1 MRKLMAKYDELPLAS
16 RRNQRGAALVT
27 TLLLLL
33 LLIGM
38 SLTMVLSVSSDM
50 LINGYYRNYRSSF
63 YAADSGLSIAR
74 QTMVSEILAAVPA
87 TFNSSTVPIPPGT
100 DAAVQSN
107 ILSTYGQNS
116 SLNSGQSASSW
127 PEMYRISAASLAL
140 VTVPPQ
146 PVVSTDK
153 NGNVTAYQYTYNY
166 SITSIGQSRGNEN
179 TTLTDSGSLIINATL
194 TPGGPVNVSFA
205 AWGMFIDQ
213 WSICSGSTLVP
224 GTITGPVFT
233 NGAWTFGDSGSYTF
247 TDPVGSVSSQAGYSH
262 NNGKC
267 DSVAGKSDKSGN
279 STIAPNFQAGLNL
292 GQPAVPLPPND
303 YNQKR
308 AVVDG
313 IGTSGTPVTNSDLNK
328 MMRDVNKNP
337 YPSTGTNSGVFLPYS
352 VDSTGKATFVGG
364 GIYVKGDANVTLS
377 TSGNSA
383 EVYTVV
389 QNGVTTTI
397 TIDPSSNTTVVSA
410 GGNTTTINGV
420 PTQNDPST
428 GAVTRDATMLYV
440 DGNITSLSGPGQ
452 GKPAIQD
459 GTALTITAANN
470 VTVTGDILYKNEPV
484 TQTQNQIP
492 GTPAD
497 TLIPGNDKQQV
508 LGIFTGTG
516 DIQLKNSQ
524 SNGNL
529 EIDGSVATISQN
541 GSGGLVNTGNAINT
555 LTIVGGRIQ
564 NQIKNINTTTRNV
577 FFDRRFAKN
586 GFAPPW
592 FPSTTVSQNGSNS
605 ASLTTSV
612 QRVQWLNK
620 SSYF

>member
-1 MRKLMAKYDELPLAS
+1 MRKAMAKSNPVRLSTE
-16 RRNQRGAALVT
+16 RGAALIT

-33 LLIGM
+33 LLTAM

-63 YAADSGLSIAR
+63 YAADSGLNITR
-74 QTMVSEILAAVPA
+74 QSMVSQILAAVPQKIVPGVA
-87 TFNSSTVPIPPGT
+87 PIPPGT
-100 DAAVQSN
+100 DSAIQGN
-107 ILSTYGQNS
+107 ILSYYGQNS
-116 SLNSGQSASSW
+116 SLNSGQSTNSW
-127 PEMYRISAASLAL
+127 PESYRISNASLSL
-140 VTVPPQ
+140 VTTPAQ
-146 PVVSTDK
+146 PIVSTDK

-166 SITSIGQSRGNEN
+166 SLTSVGQSRGNEN
-179 TTLTDSGSLIINATL
+179 TTLSDSGSFIVNATL
-194 TPGGPVNVSFA
+194 VPGGPTTTSFA

-213 WSICSGSTLVP
+213 WQICSGSTLVP

-233 NGAWTFGDSGSYTF
+233 NGAWTFGDAGAYTF
-247 TDPVGSVSSQAGYSH
+247 TGTVGSVSPQAGYSH

-267 DSVAGKSDKSGN
+267 DAVAGKSDKSGN

-292 GQPAVPLPPND
+292 NQAPVPLPPND

-308 AVVDG
+308 AVLDG
-313 IGTSGTPVTNSDLNK
+313 KGSSGSAVTNSDLNSVL
-328 MMRDVNKNP
+328 RDVNKTP
-337 YPSTGTNSGVFLPYS
+337 YPSSGTNSGVYLPYT
-352 VDSTGKATFVGG
+352 VDSQGKATFAGG

-377 TSGNSA
+377 TSGSSA
-383 EVYTVV
+383 QIYTIM

-397 TIDPSSNTTVVSA
+397 TIDAGSNTTVVNA
-410 GGNTTTINGV
+410 GGKTTTIAGV
-420 PTQNDPST
+420 PTQNDPAT
-428 GAVTRDATMLYV
+428 GAVTRDGAMLYV

-459 GTALTITAANN
+459 GTALTVTAANN
-470 VTVTGDILYKNEPV
+470 VTVTGDILYKTPPV

-497 TLIPGNDKQQV
+497 TLIPGNDNKQV
-508 LGIFTGTG
+508 LGIFTATG
-516 DIQLKNSQ
+516 DIQLNNTQ

-529 EIDGSVATISQN
+529 EIDGSLATISQT
-541 GSGGLVNTGNAINT
+541 GSGGIVNTGSGINT

-577 FFDRRFAKN
+577 FFDGRFASN

-592 FPSTTVSQNGSNS
+592 FPSTTFSPGGLSS
-605 ASLTTSV
+605 ANLTSSV

>member
-1 MRKLMAKYDELPLAS
+1 MRKAMAKSNPVRLSTE
-16 RRNQRGAALVT
+16 RGAALIT

-33 LLIGM
+33 LLTAM

-63 YAADSGLSIAR
+63 YAADSGLNITR
-74 QTMVSEILAAVPA
+74 QSMVSQILAAVPQKIVPGVA
-87 TFNSSTVPIPPGT
+87 PIPPGT
-100 DAAVQSN
+100 DSAIQGN
-107 ILSTYGQNS
+107 ILSYYGQNS
-116 SLNSGQSASSW
+116 SLNSGQSTNSW
-127 PEMYRISAASLAL
+127 PESYRISNESLSL
-140 VTVPPQ
+140 VTTPAQ
-146 PVVSTDK
+146 PIVSTDK

-166 SITSIGQSRGNEN
+166 SLTSVGQSRGNEN
-179 TTLTDSGSLIINATL
+179 TTLSDSGSFIVNATL
-194 TPGGPVNVSFA
+194 VPAGPTTTSFA

-213 WSICSGSTLVP
+213 WQICSGSTLVP

-233 NGAWTFGDSGSYTF
+233 NGAWTFGDAGAYTF
-247 TDPVGSVSSQAGYSH
+247 TGTVGSVSPQAGYSH

-267 DSVAGKSDKSGN
+267 DAVAGKSDKSGN

-292 GQPAVPLPPND
+292 NQAPVPLPPND

-308 AVVDG
+308 AVLDG
-313 IGTSGTPVTNSDLNK
+313 KGSSGSAVTNSDLNSVL
-328 MMRDVNKNP
+328 RDVNKTP
-337 YPSTGTNSGVFLPYS
+337 YPSSGTNSGVYLPYT
-352 VDSTGKATFVGG
+352 VDSQGKATFAGG
-364 GIYVKGDANVTLS
+364 GIYVKGDANVMLS
-377 TSGNSA
+377 TSGSSA
-383 EVYTVV
+383 QIYTIM

-397 TIDPSSNTTVVSA
+397 TIDAGSNTTVVNA
-410 GGNTTTINGV
+410 GGKTTTIAGV
-420 PTQNDPST
+420 PTQNDPAT
-428 GAVTRDATMLYV
+428 GAVTRDGAMLYV

-459 GTALTITAANN
+459 GTALTVTAANN
-470 VTVTGDILYKNEPV
+470 VTVTGDILYKTPPV

-497 TLIPGNDKQQV
+497 TLIPGNDNKQV
-508 LGIFTGTG
+508 LGIFTATG
-516 DIQLKNSQ
+516 DIQLNNTQ

-529 EIDGSVATISQN
+529 EIDGSLATISQT
-541 GSGGLVNTGNAINT
+541 GSGGIVNTGSGINT

-577 FFDRRFAKN
+577 FFDGRFASN

-592 FPSTTVSQNGSNS
+592 FPSTTFSPGGLSS
-605 ASLTTSV
+605 ANLTSSV

>member
-1 MRKLMAKYDELPLAS
+1 MRKAMGKSNPLRLS
-16 RRNQRGAALVT
+16 TERGAALIT

-33 LLIGM
+33 LLTAM

-63 YAADSGLSIAR
+63 YAADSGLNITR
-74 QTMVSEILAAVPA
+74 QSMVSQILAAAPQKIVPGVA
-87 TFNSSTVPIPPGT
+87 PIPPGT
-100 DAAVQSN
+100 DSAIQGN
-107 ILSTYGQNS
+107 ILSYYGQNS
-116 SLNSGQSASSW
+116 SLNSGQSTNSW
-127 PEMYRISAASLAL
+127 PESYRISNASLSL
-140 VTVPPQ
+140 VTTPAQ
-146 PVVSTDK
+146 PIVSTDK

-166 SITSIGQSRGNEN
+166 SLTSVGQSRGNEN
-179 TTLTDSGSLIINATL
+179 TTLSDSGSFIVNATL
-194 TPGGPVNVSFA
+194 VPAGPTTTSFA

-213 WSICSGSTLVP
+213 WQICSGSTLVP

-233 NGAWTFGDSGSYTF
+233 NGAWTFGDAGAYTF
-247 TDPVGSVSSQAGYSH
+247 TGTVGSVSPQAGYSH

-267 DSVAGKSDKSGN
+267 DAVAGKSDKSGN

-292 GQPAVPLPPND
+292 NQAPVPLPPND

-308 AVVDG
+308 AVLDG
-313 IGTSGTPVTNSDLNK
+313 KGSSGSAVTNSDLNSVL
-328 MMRDVNKNP
+328 RDVNKTP
-337 YPSTGTNSGVFLPYS
+337 YPSSGTNSGVYLPYT
-352 VDSTGKATFVGG
+352 VDSQGKATFAGG

-377 TSGNSA
+377 TSGSSA
-383 EVYTVV
+383 QIYTIM

-397 TIDPSSNTTVVSA
+397 TIDAGSNTTVVNA
-410 GGNTTTINGV
+410 GGKTTTIAGV
-420 PTQNDPST
+420 PTQNDPAT
-428 GAVTRDATMLYV
+428 GAVTRDGAMLYV

-459 GTALTITAANN
+459 GTALTVTAANN
-470 VTVTGDILYKNEPV
+470 VTVTGDILYKTPPV

-497 TLIPGNDKQQV
+497 TLIPGNDNKQV
-508 LGIFTGTG
+508 LGIFTATG
-516 DIQLKNSQ
+516 DIQLNNTQ

-529 EIDGSVATISQN
+529 EIDGSLATISQT
-541 GSGGLVNTGNAINT
+541 GSGGIVNTGSGINT

-577 FFDRRFAKN
+577 FFDGRFASN

-592 FPSTTVSQNGSNS
+592 FPSTTFSPGGLSS
-605 ASLTTSV
+605 ANLTSSV

>member
-1 MRKLMAKYDELPLAS
+1 MRKAMAKSNPVRLSTE
-16 RRNQRGAALVT
+16 RGAALIT

-33 LLIGM
+33 LLTAM
-38 SLTMVLSVSSDM
+38 SLTMVLSVGAVI
-50 LINGYYRNYRSSF
+50 LNKNYYRNYLSSF
-63 YAADSGLSIAR
+63 YAADSGLNITR
-74 QTMVSEILAAVPA
+74 QSMVSQILAAVPQKIVPGVA
-87 TFNSSTVPIPPGT
+87 PIPPGT
-100 DAAVQSN
+100 DSAIQGN
-107 ILSTYGQNS
+107 ILSYYGQNS
-116 SLNSGQSASSW
+116 SLNSGQSTNSW
-127 PEMYRISAASLAL
+127 PESYRISNASLSL
-140 VTVPPQ
+140 VTTPAQ
-146 PVVSTDK
+146 PIVSTDK

-166 SITSIGQSRGNEN
+166 SLTSVGQSRGNEN
-179 TTLTDSGSLIINATL
+179 TTLSDSGSFIVNATL
-194 TPGGPVNVSFA
+194 VPGGPTTTSFA

-213 WSICSGSTLVP
+213 WQICSGSTLVP

-233 NGAWTFGDSGSYTF
+233 NGAWTFGDAGAYTF
-247 TDPVGSVSSQAGYSH
+247 TGTVGSVSPQAGYSH

-267 DSVAGKSDKSGN
+267 DAVAGKSDKSGN

-292 GQPAVPLPPND
+292 NQAPVPLPPND

-308 AVVDG
+308 AVLDG
-313 IGTSGTPVTNSDLNK
+313 KGSSGSAVTNSDLNSVL
-328 MMRDVNKNP
+328 RDVNKTP
-337 YPSTGTNSGVFLPYS
+337 YPSSGTNSGVYLPYT
-352 VDSTGKATFVGG
+352 VDSQGKATFAGG

-377 TSGNSA
+377 TSGSSA
-383 EVYTVV
+383 QIYTIM

-397 TIDPSSNTTVVSA
+397 TIDAGSNTTVVNA
-410 GGNTTTINGV
+410 GGKTTTIAGV
-420 PTQNDPST
+420 PTQNDPAT
-428 GAVTRDATMLYV
+428 GAVTRDGAMLYV

-459 GTALTITAANN
+459 GTALTVTAANN
-470 VTVTGDILYKNEPV
+470 VTVTGDILYKTPPV

-497 TLIPGNDKQQV
+497 TLIPGNDNKQV
-508 LGIFTGTG
+508 LGIFTATG
-516 DIQLKNSQ
+516 DIQLNNTQ

-529 EIDGSVATISQN
+529 EIDGSLATISQT
-541 GSGGLVNTGNAINT
+541 GSGGIVNTGSGINT

-577 FFDRRFAKN
+577 FFDGRFASN

-592 FPSTTVSQNGSNS
+592 FPSTTFSPGGLSS
-605 ASLTTSV
+605 ANLTSSV

>member
-1 MRKLMAKYDELPLAS
+1 MTKSIA
-16 RRNQRGAALVT
+16 RREFRPGWPRQQQGAALLT

-33 LLIGM
+33 LLTAM

-63 YAADSGLSIAR
+63 YAADSGLNIAR
-74 QTMVSEILAAVPA
+74 QSMVSQILASVPT
-87 TFNSSTVPIPPGT
+87 TFSTTTAPIPAGT
-100 DAAVQSN
+100 ETAVQAN
-107 ILSTYGQNS
+107 ILSYYGQNT
-116 SLNSGQSASSW
+116 SLNSGQSANSW
-127 PEMYRISAASLAL
+127 PESYKISAASLSL
-140 VTVPPQ
+140 VTAPPQ
-146 PVVSTDK
+146 PVASTDK
-153 NGNVTAYQYTYNY
+153 SGNITAYQYTYNY
-166 SITSIGQSRGNEN
+166 SLTAIGQSRGGEN
-179 TTLTDSGSLIINATL
+179 TTVSDAGSLIINATL
-194 TPGGPVNVSFA
+194 KPAGPVNTSFA

-213 WSICSGSTLVP
+213 WALCSGSTLVP

-233 NGAWTFGDSGSYTF
+233 NGAWTFGDTGAYTF
-247 TDPVGSVSSQAGYSH
+247 TDPVGSVSGQAGYSH

-267 DSVAGKSDKSGN
+267 DAVAGKSDKSGN
-279 STIAPNFQAGLNL
+279 STIAPTFQAGLNL
-292 GQPAVPLPPND
+292 GQASIPLPPND

-308 AVVDG
+308 AVLDG
-313 IGTSGTPVTNSDLNK
+313 TGTSGTAVTNSDLNSVL
-328 MMRDVNKNP
+328 RDVNKNP
-337 YPSTGTNSGVFLPYS
+337 YPSTGTNSGVYLPYK
-352 VDSTGKATFVGG
+352 VDAQGKATFVGG

-377 TSGNSA
+377 TSGSSA
-383 EVYTVV
+383 QVYTVV
-389 QNGVTTTI
+389 QNGTTTTV
-397 TIDPSSNTTVVSA
+397 TIDPSSNTTVVTA
-410 GGNTTTINGV
+410 GGKTTTINGV

-459 GTALTITAANN
+459 GTALTVTAANN
-470 VTVTGDILYKNEPV
+470 VTVTGDILYKTEPV

-497 TLIPGNDKQQV
+497 TLIPGNDNKQV
-508 LGIFTGTG
+508 FGIFTNTG
-516 DIQLKNSQ
+516 DVQLNNSQ

-541 GSGGLVNTGNAINT
+541 GSGGLVNTGNGINT

-564 NQIKNINTTTRNV
+564 NQIKNINSTTRNV
-577 FFDRRFAKN
+577 FFDRRFAQN

-592 FPSTTVSQNGSNS
+592 FPSTTVSTNGSES
-605 ASLTTSV
+605 ANLTSSV
-612 QRVQWLNK
+612 QRVQWLNR

>member
-1 MRKLMAKYDELPLAS
+1 MRKAMAKSNPVRLSTE
-16 RRNQRGAALVT
+16 RGAALIT

-33 LLIGM
+33 LLTAM

-63 YAADSGLSIAR
+63 YAADSGLNITR
-74 QTMVSEILAAVPA
+74 QSMVSQILAAAPQKIVPGVA
-87 TFNSSTVPIPPGT
+87 PIPPGT
-100 DAAVQSN
+100 DSAIQGN
-107 ILSTYGQNS
+107 ILSYYGQNS
-116 SLNSGQSASSW
+116 SLNSGQSTNSW
-127 PEMYRISAASLAL
+127 PESYRISNASLSL
-140 VTVPPQ
+140 VTTPAQ
-146 PVVSTDK
+146 PIVSTDK

-166 SITSIGQSRGNEN
+166 SLTSVGQSRGNEN
-179 TTLTDSGSLIINATL
+179 TTLSDSGSFIVNATL
-194 TPGGPVNVSFA
+194 VPAGPTTTSFA

-213 WSICSGSTLVP
+213 WQICSGSTLVP

-233 NGAWTFGDSGSYTF
+233 NGAWTFGDAGAYTF
-247 TDPVGSVSSQAGYSH
+247 TGTVGSVSPQAGYSH

-267 DSVAGKSDKSGN
+267 DAVAGKSDKSGN

-292 GQPAVPLPPND
+292 NQAPVPLPPND

-308 AVVDG
+308 AVLDG
-313 IGTSGTPVTNSDLNK
+313 KGSSGSAVTNSDLNSVL
-328 MMRDVNKNP
+328 RDVNKTP
-337 YPSTGTNSGVFLPYS
+337 YPSSGTNSGVYLPYT
-352 VDSTGKATFVGG
+352 VDSQGKATFAGG

-377 TSGNSA
+377 TSGSSA
-383 EVYTVV
+383 QIYTIM

-397 TIDPSSNTTVVSA
+397 TIDAGSNTTVVNA
-410 GGNTTTINGV
+410 GGKTTTIAGV
-420 PTQNDPST
+420 PTQNDPAT
-428 GAVTRDATMLYV
+428 GAVTRDGAMLYV

-459 GTALTITAANN
+459 GTALTVTAANN
-470 VTVTGDILYKNEPV
+470 VTVTGDILYKTPPV

-497 TLIPGNDKQQV
+497 TLIPGNDNKQV
-508 LGIFTGTG
+508 LGIFTATG
-516 DIQLKNSQ
+516 DIQLNNTQ

-529 EIDGSVATISQN
+529 EIDGSLATISQT
-541 GSGGLVNTGNAINT
+541 GSGGIVNTGSGINT

-577 FFDRRFAKN
+577 FFDGRFASN

-592 FPSTTVSQNGSNS
+592 FPSTTFSPGGLSS
-605 ASLTTSV
+605 ANLTSSV

>member
-1 MRKLMAKYDELPLAS
+1 MRKAMAKSNPVRLSTE
-16 RRNQRGAALVT
+16 RGAALIT

-33 LLIGM
+33 LLTAM

-63 YAADSGLSIAR
+63 YAADSGLNITR
-74 QTMVSEILAAVPA
+74 QSMVSQILAAVPQKIVPGVA
-87 TFNSSTVPIPPGT
+87 PIPPGT
-100 DAAVQSN
+100 DSAIQGN
-107 ILSTYGQNS
+107 ILSYYGQNS
-116 SLNSGQSASSW
+116 SLNSGQSTNSW
-127 PEMYRISAASLAL
+127 PESYRISNASLSV
-140 VTVPPQ
+140 VTTPAQ
-146 PVVSTDK
+146 PIVSTDK

-166 SITSIGQSRGNEN
+166 SLTSVGQSRGNEN
-179 TTLTDSGSLIINATL
+179 TTLSDSGSFIVNATL
-194 TPGGPVNVSFA
+194 VPAGPTTTSFA

-213 WSICSGSTLVP
+213 WQICSGSTLVP

-233 NGAWTFGDSGSYTF
+233 NGAWTFGDAGAYTF
-247 TDPVGSVSSQAGYSH
+247 TGTVGSVSPQAGYSH

-267 DSVAGKSDKSGN
+267 DAVAGKSDKSGN

-292 GQPAVPLPPND
+292 NQAPVPLPPND

-308 AVVDG
+308 AVLDG
-313 IGTSGTPVTNSDLNK
+313 KGSSGSAVTNSDLNSVL
-328 MMRDVNKNP
+328 RDVNKTP
-337 YPSTGTNSGVFLPYS
+337 YPSSGTNSGVYLPYT
-352 VDSTGKATFVGG
+352 VDSQGKATFAGG
-364 GIYVKGDANVTLS
+364 GIYVKGDANVMLS
-377 TSGNSA
+377 TSGSSA
-383 EVYTVV
+383 QIYTIM

-397 TIDPSSNTTVVSA
+397 TIDAGSNTTVVNA
-410 GGNTTTINGV
+410 GGKTTTIAGV
-420 PTQNDPST
+420 PTQNDPAT
-428 GAVTRDATMLYV
+428 GAVTRDGAMLYV

-459 GTALTITAANN
+459 GTALTVTAANN
-470 VTVTGDILYKNEPV
+470 VTVTGDILYKTPPV

-497 TLIPGNDKQQV
+497 TLIPGNDNKQV
-508 LGIFTGTG
+508 LGIFTATG
-516 DIQLKNSQ
+516 DIQLNNTQ

-529 EIDGSVATISQN
+529 EIDGSLATISQT
-541 GSGGLVNTGNAINT
+541 GSGGIVNTGSGINT

-577 FFDRRFAKN
+577 FFDGRFASN

-592 FPSTTVSQNGSNS
+592 FPSTTFSPGGLSS
-605 ASLTTSV
+605 ANLTSSV

>member
-1 MRKLMAKYDELPLAS
+1 MAKSNPVRLSTE
-16 RRNQRGAALVT
+16 RGAALIT

-33 LLIGM
+33 LLTAM

-63 YAADSGLSIAR
+63 YAADSGLNITR
-74 QTMVSEILAAVPA
+74 QSMVSQILAAVPQKIVPGVA
-87 TFNSSTVPIPPGT
+87 PIPPGT
-100 DAAVQSN
+100 DSAIQGN
-107 ILSTYGQNS
+107 ILSYYGQNS
-116 SLNSGQSASSW
+116 SLNSGQSTNSW
-127 PEMYRISAASLAL
+127 PESYRISNASLSL
-140 VTVPPQ
+140 VTTPAQ
-146 PVVSTDK
+146 PIVSTDK

-166 SITSIGQSRGNEN
+166 SLTSVGQSRGNEN
-179 TTLTDSGSLIINATL
+179 TTLSDSGSFIVNATL
-194 TPGGPVNVSFA
+194 VPGGPTTTSFA

-213 WSICSGSTLVP
+213 WQICSGSTLVP

-233 NGAWTFGDSGSYTF
+233 NGAWTFGDAGAYTF
-247 TDPVGSVSSQAGYSH
+247 TGTVGSVSPQAGYSH

-267 DSVAGKSDKSGN
+267 DAVAGKSDKSGN

-292 GQPAVPLPPND
+292 NQAPVPLPPND

-308 AVVDG
+308 AVLDG
-313 IGTSGTPVTNSDLNK
+313 KGSSGSAVTNSDLNSVL
-328 MMRDVNKNP
+328 RDVNKTP
-337 YPSTGTNSGVFLPYS
+337 YPSSGTNSGVYLPYT
-352 VDSTGKATFVGG
+352 VDSQGKATFAGG

-377 TSGNSA
+377 TSGSSA
-383 EVYTVV
+383 QIYTIM

-397 TIDPSSNTTVVSA
+397 TIDAGSNTTVVNA
-410 GGNTTTINGV
+410 GGKTTTIAGV
-420 PTQNDPST
+420 PTQNDPAT
-428 GAVTRDATMLYV
+428 GAVTRDGAMLYV

-459 GTALTITAANN
+459 GTALTVTAANN
-470 VTVTGDILYKNEPV
+470 VTVTGDILYKTPPV

-497 TLIPGNDKQQV
+497 TLIPGNDNKQV
-508 LGIFTGTG
+508 LGIFTATG
-516 DIQLKNSQ
+516 DIQLNNTQ

-529 EIDGSVATISQN
+529 EIDGSLATISQT
-541 GSGGLVNTGNAINT
+541 GSGGIVNTGSGINT

-577 FFDRRFAKN
+577 FFDGRFASN

-592 FPSTTVSQNGSNS
+592 FPSTTFSPGGLSS
-605 ASLTTSV
+605 ANLTSSV

>member
-1 MRKLMAKYDELPLAS
+1 MRKTMTKSNPVRLSTE
-16 RRNQRGAALVT
+16 QGAALVT

-33 LLIGM
+33 LMTAM

-63 YAADSGLSIAR
+63 YAADSGLTITR
-74 QTMVSEILAAVPA
+74 QSMVSQILATVPA
-87 TFNSSTVPIPPGT
+87 KIVPGVAPIPPGT
-100 DAAVQSN
+100 DTAIQGN
-107 ILSTYGQNS
+107 ILSYYGQNS
-116 SLNSGQSASSW
+116 SLNSGQSTKSW
-127 PEMYRISAASLAL
+127 PESFKISGASLAL
-140 VTVPPQ
+140 VTTPPQ
-146 PVVSTDK
+146 PIISTDK

-166 SITSIGQSRGNEN
+166 SLTSVGQSRGNEN
-179 TTLTDSGSLIINATL
+179 TTLSDSGSFIINATL
-194 TPGGPVNVSFA
+194 GAPTITSFA
-205 AWGMFIDQ
+205 AYGMFIDQ
-213 WSICSGSTLVP
+213 WPICSGSTLVP
-224 GTITGPVFT
+224 GTISGPVFT
-233 NGAWTFGDSGSYTF
+233 NGAWTFGDAGPYTF
-247 TDPVGSVSSQAGYSH
+247 TGTVGSVSAQAGYAH

-267 DSVAGKSDKSGN
+267 DAVSTTSDKSGN

-292 GQPAVPLPPND
+292 NQAPIPLPPND
-303 YNQKR
+303 FNQKR

-313 IGTSGTPVTNSDLNK
+313 TGASSTAVTNSDLNSV
-328 MMRDVNKNP
+328 MRDVNKTP
-337 YPSTGTNSGVFLPYS
+337 YPSSGTNSGVYLPYT
-352 VDSTGKATFVGG
+352 VDAQGKATFAGG

-377 TSGNSA
+377 TSGASA
-383 EVYTVV
+383 QVYTVV

-397 TIDPSSNTTVVSA
+397 TIDAGSNTTVLSA
-410 GGNTTTINGV
+410 GGKTTTIAGV
-420 PTQNDPST
+420 PTQNDPAT

-452 GKPAIQD
+452 GKPAVQD

-470 VTVTGDILYKNEPV
+470 VTVTGDILYKTPPV

-497 TLIPGNDKQQV
+497 TLIPGNDNKQV
-508 LGIFTGTG
+508 MGIFTSTG

-529 EIDGSVATISQN
+529 EIDGSLATISQN
-541 GSGGLVNTGNAINT
+541 GTGGIVNVGNGINT

-564 NQIKNINTTTRNV
+564 NQIKNINSTTRNV
-577 FFDRRFAKN
+577 FFDGRFGSN

-592 FPSTTVSQNGSNS
+592 FPSTTVAPG
-605 ASLTTSV
+605 AGAPPALTSSV
-612 QRVQWLNK
+612 QRIQWLNK

>member
-1 MRKLMAKYDELPLAS
+1 MRKAMAKSNPVRLSTE
-16 RRNQRGAALVT
+16 RGAALIT

-33 LLIGM
+33 LLTAM

-63 YAADSGLSIAR
+63 YAADSGLNITR
-74 QTMVSEILAAVPA
+74 QSMVSQILAAVPQKIVPGVA
-87 TFNSSTVPIPPGT
+87 PIPPGT
-100 DAAVQSN
+100 DSAIQGN
-107 ILSTYGQNS
+107 ILSYYGQNS
-116 SLNSGQSASSW
+116 SLNSGQSTNSW
-127 PEMYRISAASLAL
+127 PESYRISNASLSV
-140 VTVPPQ
+140 VTTPAQ
-146 PVVSTDK
+146 PIVSTDK

-166 SITSIGQSRGNEN
+166 SLTSVGQSRGNEN
-179 TTLTDSGSLIINATL
+179 TTLSDSGSFIVNATL
-194 TPGGPVNVSFA
+194 VPGGPTTTSFA

-213 WSICSGSTLVP
+213 WQICSGSTLVP

-233 NGAWTFGDSGSYTF
+233 NGAWTFGDAGAYTF
-247 TDPVGSVSSQAGYSH
+247 TGTVGSVSPQAGYSH

-267 DSVAGKSDKSGN
+267 DAVAGKSDKSGN

-292 GQPAVPLPPND
+292 NQAPVPLPPND

-308 AVVDG
+308 AVLDG
-313 IGTSGTPVTNSDLNK
+313 KGSSGSAVTNSDLNSVL
-328 MMRDVNKNP
+328 RDVNKTP
-337 YPSTGTNSGVFLPYS
+337 YPSSGTNSGVYLPYT
-352 VDSTGKATFVGG
+352 VDSQGKATFAGG

-377 TSGNSA
+377 TSGSSA
-383 EVYTVV
+383 QIYTIM

-397 TIDPSSNTTVVSA
+397 TIDAGSNTTVVNA
-410 GGNTTTINGV
+410 GGKTTTIAGV
-420 PTQNDPST
+420 PTQNDPAT
-428 GAVTRDATMLYV
+428 GAVTRDGAMLYV

-459 GTALTITAANN
+459 GTALTVTAANN
-470 VTVTGDILYKNEPV
+470 VTVTGDILYKTPPV

-497 TLIPGNDKQQV
+497 TLIPGNDNKQV
-508 LGIFTGTG
+508 LGIFTATG
-516 DIQLKNSQ
+516 DIQLNNTQ

-529 EIDGSVATISQN
+529 EIDGSLATISQT
-541 GSGGLVNTGNAINT
+541 GSGGIVNTGSGINT

-577 FFDRRFAKN
+577 FFDGRFASN

-592 FPSTTVSQNGSNS
+592 FPSTTFSPGGLSS
-605 ASLTTSV
+605 ANLTSSV

>member
-1 MRKLMAKYDELPLAS
+1 MRKAMTKCNPVRLSTE
-16 RRNQRGAALVT
+16 QGAALVT

-33 LLIGM
+33 LLTAM

-63 YAADSGLSIAR
+63 YAADSGLNITR
-74 QTMVSEILAAVPA
+74 QSMVSQILAAVPA
-87 TFNSSTVPIPPGT
+87 KIVPGVAPIPPGT
-100 DAAVQSN
+100 DTAIQGN
-107 ILSTYGQNS
+107 ILSYYGKNS
-116 SLNSGQSASSW
+116 SLNSGQSTNSW
-127 PEMYRISAASLAL
+127 PESYRISNASLSL
-140 VTVPPQ
+140 VTTPPQ
-146 PVVSTDK
+146 PIVSTDK

-166 SITSIGQSRGNEN
+166 SLTSVGQSRGNEN
-179 TTLTDSGSLIINATL
+179 TTLSDSGSFIINATL
-194 TPGGPVNVSFA
+194 ATPTVTSFA
-205 AWGMFIDQ
+205 AYGMFIDQ

-224 GTITGPVFT
+224 GTISGPVFT
-233 NGAWTFGDSGSYTF
+233 NGAWTFGDAGPYTF
-247 TDPVGSVSSQAGYSH
+247 TGTVGSVSPQAGYSH
-262 NNGKC
+262 NNGRC
-267 DSVAGKSDKSGN
+267 NAVSTTSDKSGN
-279 STIAPNFQAGLNL
+279 STVAPNFQAGFNLN
-292 GQPAVPLPPND
+292 QSPIPLPPND

-308 AVVDG
+308 AALDG
-313 IGTSGTPVTNSDLNK
+313 KGTSGTAVTNSDLNSV
-328 MMRDVNKNP
+328 MRDVNKTP
-337 YPSTGTNSGVFLPYS
+337 YPSSGTNSGVYLPYT
-352 VDSTGKATFVGG
+352 VDAQGKATFAGG
-364 GIYVKGDANVTLS
+364 GIYVKGDASVTLAA
-377 TSGNSA
+377 SGGSA

-389 QNGVTTTI
+389 QNGVATTI
-397 TIDPSSNTTVVSA
+397 TIDPGSNTTVVTA
-410 GGNTTTINGV
+410 GGNTTTIAGV
-420 PTQNDPST
+420 PAQKDPAT
-428 GAVTRDATMLYV
+428 GAVTRNATMFYV

-470 VTVTGDILYKNEPV
+470 VTVTGDILYKTPPV

-497 TLIPGNDKQQV
+497 TLIPGNDNNQV
-508 LGIFTGTG
+508 LGIFTSTG

-541 GSGGLVNTGNAINT
+541 GTGGIVNIGNAINT

-564 NQIKNINTTTRNV
+564 NQIKNINSTTRNV
-577 FFDRRFAKN
+577 FFDGRFASN

-592 FPSTTVSQNGSNS
+592 FPSTTVAPGTAAPPN
-605 ASLTTSV
+605 LTSTV

>member
-1 MRKLMAKYDELPLAS
+1 MRKAMAKSNPVRLSTE
-16 RRNQRGAALVT
+16 RGAALIT

-33 LLIGM
+33 LLTAM

-63 YAADSGLSIAR
+63 YAADSGLNITR
-74 QTMVSEILAAVPA
+74 QSMVSQILAAVPQKIVPGVA
-87 TFNSSTVPIPPGT
+87 PIPPGT
-100 DAAVQSN
+100 DSAIQGN
-107 ILSTYGQNS
+107 ILSYYGQNS
-116 SLNSGQSASSW
+116 SLNSGQSTNSW
-127 PEMYRISAASLAL
+127 PESYRISNASLSL
-140 VTVPPQ
+140 VTTPAQ
-146 PVVSTDK
+146 PIVSTDK

-166 SITSIGQSRGNEN
+166 SLTSVGQSRGNEN
-179 TTLTDSGSLIINATL
+179 TTLSDSGSFIVNATL
-194 TPGGPVNVSFA
+194 VPAGPTTTSFA

-213 WSICSGSTLVP
+213 WQICSGSTLVP

-233 NGAWTFGDSGSYTF
+233 NGAWTFGDAGAYTF
-247 TDPVGSVSSQAGYSH
+247 TGTVGSVSPQAGYSH

-267 DSVAGKSDKSGN
+267 DAVAGKSDKSGN

-292 GQPAVPLPPND
+292 NQAPVPLPPND

-308 AVVDG
+308 AVLDG
-313 IGTSGTPVTNSDLNK
+313 KGSSGSAVTNSDLNSVL
-328 MMRDVNKNP
+328 RDVNKTP
-337 YPSTGTNSGVFLPYS
+337 YPSSGTNSGVYLPYS
-352 VDSTGKATFVGG
+352 VDSQGKATFAGG

-377 TSGNSA
+377 TSGSSA
-383 EVYTVV
+383 QIYTIM

-397 TIDPSSNTTVVSA
+397 TIDAGSNTTVVNA
-410 GGNTTTINGV
+410 GGKTTTIAGV
-420 PTQNDPST
+420 PTQNDPAT
-428 GAVTRDATMLYV
+428 GAVTRDGAMLYV

-459 GTALTITAANN
+459 GTALTVTAANN
-470 VTVTGDILYKNEPV
+470 VTVTGDILYKTPPV

-497 TLIPGNDKQQV
+497 TLIPGNDNKQV
-508 LGIFTGTG
+508 LGIFTATG
-516 DIQLKNSQ
+516 DIQLNNTQ

-529 EIDGSVATISQN
+529 EIDGSLATISQT
-541 GSGGLVNTGNAINT
+541 GSGGIVNTGSGINT

-577 FFDRRFAKN
+577 FFDGRFASN

-592 FPSTTVSQNGSNS
+592 FPSTTFSPGGLSS
-605 ASLTTSV
+605 ANLTSSV

>member
-1 MRKLMAKYDELPLAS
+1 MRKAMAKSNPVRLSTE
-16 RRNQRGAALVT
+16 RGAALIT

-33 LLIGM
+33 LLTAM
-38 SLTMVLSVSSDM
+38 SLTMVLSVISDM

-63 YAADSGLSIAR
+63 YAADSGLNITR
-74 QTMVSEILAAVPA
+74 QSMVSQILAAVPQKIVPGVA
-87 TFNSSTVPIPPGT
+87 PIPPGT
-100 DAAVQSN
+100 DSAIQGN
-107 ILSTYGQNS
+107 ILSYYGQNS
-116 SLNSGQSASSW
+116 SLNSGQSTNSW
-127 PEMYRISAASLAL
+127 PESYRISNASLSV
-140 VTVPPQ
+140 VTTPAQ
-146 PVVSTDK
+146 PIVSTDK

-166 SITSIGQSRGNEN
+166 SLTSVGQSRGNEN
-179 TTLTDSGSLIINATL
+179 TTLSDSGSFIVNATL
-194 TPGGPVNVSFA
+194 VPGGPTTTSFA

-213 WSICSGSTLVP
+213 WQICSGSTLVP

-233 NGAWTFGDSGSYTF
+233 NGAWTFGDAGAYTF
-247 TDPVGSVSSQAGYSH
+247 TGTVGSVSPQAGYSH

-267 DSVAGKSDKSGN
+267 DAVAGKSDKSGN

-292 GQPAVPLPPND
+292 NQAPVPLPPND

-308 AVVDG
+308 AVLDG
-313 IGTSGTPVTNSDLNK
+313 KGSSGSAVTNSDLNSVL
-328 MMRDVNKNP
+328 RDVNKTP
-337 YPSTGTNSGVFLPYS
+337 YPSSGTNSGVYLPYT
-352 VDSTGKATFVGG
+352 VDSQGKATFAGG
-364 GIYVKGDANVTLS
+364 GIYVKGDANVMLS
-377 TSGNSA
+377 TSGSSA
-383 EVYTVV
+383 QIYTIM

-397 TIDPSSNTTVVSA
+397 TIDAGSNTTVVNA
-410 GGNTTTINGV
+410 GGKTTTIAGV
-420 PTQNDPST
+420 PTQNDPAT
-428 GAVTRDATMLYV
+428 GAVTRDGAMLYV

-459 GTALTITAANN
+459 GTALTVTAANN
-470 VTVTGDILYKNEPV
+470 VTVTGDILYKTPPV

-497 TLIPGNDKQQV
+497 TLIPGNDNKQV
-508 LGIFTGTG
+508 LGIFTATG
-516 DIQLKNSQ
+516 DIQLNNTQ

-529 EIDGSVATISQN
+529 EIDGSLATISQT
-541 GSGGLVNTGNAINT
+541 GSGGIVNTGSGINT

-577 FFDRRFAKN
+577 FFDGRFASN

-592 FPSTTVSQNGSNS
+592 FPSTTFSPGGLSS
-605 ASLTTSV
+605 ANLTSSV

>member
-1 MRKLMAKYDELPLAS
+1 MTKSIARREFRPVWPRK
-16 RRNQRGAALVT
+16 QQGAALLT

-33 LLIGM
+33 LLTAM

-63 YAADSGLSIAR
+63 YAADSGLNIAR
-74 QTMVSEILAAVPA
+74 QSMVSQILASVPT
-87 TFNSSTVPIPPGT
+87 TFSTTTAPIPAGT
-100 DAAVQSN
+100 ETAVQAN
-107 ILSTYGQNS
+107 ILSYYGQNT
-116 SLNSGQSASSW
+116 SLNGGQSANSW
-127 PEMYRISAASLAL
+127 PESYKISAASLAL
-140 VTVPPQ
+140 VTAPPQ
-146 PVVSTDK
+146 PVASTDK
-153 NGNVTAYQYTYNY
+153 NGNITAYQYTYNY
-166 SITSIGQSRGNEN
+166 SLTAIGQSRGGEN
-179 TTLTDSGSLIINATL
+179 TTVSDAGSLIINATL
-194 TPGGPVNVSFA
+194 KPAGPVNTSFA

-213 WSICSGSTLVP
+213 WALCSGSTLVP

-233 NGAWTFGDSGSYTF
+233 NGAWTFGDTGAYTF
-247 TDPVGSVSSQAGYSH
+247 TDPVGSVSGQAGYSH

-267 DSVAGKSDKSGN
+267 DAVAGKSDKSGN
-279 STIAPNFQAGLNL
+279 STIAPTFQAGLNL
-292 GQPAVPLPPND
+292 GQGSIPLPPND

-308 AVVDG
+308 AVLDG
-313 IGTSGTPVTNSDLNK
+313 TGTSGTAVTNSDLNSVL
-328 MMRDVNKNP
+328 RDVNKNP
-337 YPSTGTNSGVFLPYS
+337 YPSTGTNSGVYLPYK
-352 VDSTGKATFVGG
+352 VDAQGKATFVGG

-377 TSGNSA
+377 TTGSSA
-383 EVYTVV
+383 QVYTVV
-389 QNGVTTTI
+389 QNGTTTTV
-397 TIDPSSNTTVVSA
+397 TIDPSSNTTVVTA
-410 GGNTTTINGV
+410 GGKTTTINGV

-459 GTALTITAANN
+459 GTALTVTAANN
-470 VTVTGDILYKNEPV
+470 VTVTGDILYKTEPV

-497 TLIPGNDKQQV
+497 TLIPGNDNKQV
-508 LGIFTGTG
+508 FGIFTNTG
-516 DIQLKNSQ
+516 DIQLNNSQ

-541 GSGGLVNTGNAINT
+541 GSGGLVNTGSGINT

-564 NQIKNINTTTRNV
+564 NQIKNINSTTRNV
-577 FFDRRFAKN
+577 FFDRRFAQN

-592 FPSTTVSQNGSNS
+592 FPSTTVSTNGSES
-605 ASLTTSV
+605 ANLSSSV
-612 QRVQWLNK
+612 QRVQWLNR

>member
-1 MRKLMAKYDELPLAS
+1 MRKAMAKSNPVRLSTE
-16 RRNQRGAALVT
+16 RGAALIT

-33 LLIGM
+33 LLTAM

-63 YAADSGLSIAR
+63 YAADSGLNITR
-74 QTMVSEILAAVPA
+74 QSMVSQILAAVPQKIVPGVA
-87 TFNSSTVPIPPGT
+87 PIPPGT
-100 DAAVQSN
+100 DSAIQGN
-107 ILSTYGQNS
+107 ILSYYGQNS
-116 SLNSGQSASSW
+116 SLNSGQSTNSW
-127 PEMYRISAASLAL
+127 PESYRISNASLSL
-140 VTVPPQ
+140 VTTPAQ
-146 PVVSTDK
+146 PIVSTDK

-166 SITSIGQSRGNEN
+166 SLTSVGQSRGNEN
-179 TTLTDSGSLIINATL
+179 TTLSDSGSFIVNATL
-194 TPGGPVNVSFA
+194 VPAGPTTTSFA

-213 WSICSGSTLVP
+213 WQICSGSTLVP

-233 NGAWTFGDSGSYTF
+233 NGAWTFGDAGAYTF
-247 TDPVGSVSSQAGYSH
+247 TGTVGSVSPQAGYSH

-267 DSVAGKSDKSGN
+267 DAVAGKSDKSGN

-292 GQPAVPLPPND
+292 NQAPVPLPPND

-308 AVVDG
+308 AVLDG
-313 IGTSGTPVTNSDLNK
+313 KGSSGSAVTNSDLNSVL
-328 MMRDVNKNP
+328 RDVNKTP
-337 YPSTGTNSGVFLPYS
+337 YPSSGTNSGVYLPYT
-352 VDSTGKATFVGG
+352 VDSQGKATFAGG

-377 TSGNSA
+377 TSGSSA
-383 EVYTVV
+383 QIYTIM

-397 TIDPSSNTTVVSA
+397 TIDAGSNTTVVNA
-410 GGNTTTINGV
+410 GGKTTTIAGV
-420 PTQNDPST
+420 PTQNDPAT
-428 GAVTRDATMLYV
+428 GAVTRDGAMLYV

-459 GTALTITAANN
+459 GTALTVTAANN
-470 VTVTGDILYKNEPV
+470 VTVTGDILYKTPPV

-497 TLIPGNDKQQV
+497 TLIPGNDNKQV
-508 LGIFTGTG
+508 LGIFTATG
-516 DIQLKNSQ
+516 DIQLNNTQ

-529 EIDGSVATISQN
+529 EIDGSLATISQT
-541 GSGGLVNTGNAINT
+541 GSGGIVNTGSGINT

-577 FFDRRFAKN
+577 FFDGRFASN

-592 FPSTTVSQNGSNS
+592 FPSTTFSPGGLSS
-605 ASLTTSV
+605 ANLTSSV

>member
-1 MRKLMAKYDELPLAS
+1 MAKSNPVRLSTE
-16 RRNQRGAALVT
+16 RGAALIT

-33 LLIGM
+33 LLTAM

-63 YAADSGLSIAR
+63 YAADSGLNITR
-74 QTMVSEILAAVPA
+74 QSMVSQILAAVPQKIVPGVA
-87 TFNSSTVPIPPGT
+87 PIPPGT
-100 DAAVQSN
+100 DSAIQGN
-107 ILSTYGQNS
+107 ILSYYGQNS
-116 SLNSGQSASSW
+116 SLNSGQSTNSW
-127 PEMYRISAASLAL
+127 PESYRISNASLSV
-140 VTVPPQ
+140 VTTPAQ
-146 PVVSTDK
+146 PIVSTDK

-166 SITSIGQSRGNEN
+166 SLTSVGQSRGNEN
-179 TTLTDSGSLIINATL
+179 TTLSDSGSFIVNATL
-194 TPGGPVNVSFA
+194 VPGGPTTTSFA

-213 WSICSGSTLVP
+213 WQICSGSTLVP

-233 NGAWTFGDSGSYTF
+233 NGAWTFGDAGAYTF
-247 TDPVGSVSSQAGYSH
+247 TGTVGSVSPQAGYSH

-267 DSVAGKSDKSGN
+267 DAVAGKSDKSGN

-292 GQPAVPLPPND
+292 NQAPVPLPPND

-308 AVVDG
+308 AVLDG
-313 IGTSGTPVTNSDLNK
+313 KGSSGSAVTNSDLNSVL
-328 MMRDVNKNP
+328 RDVNKTP
-337 YPSTGTNSGVFLPYS
+337 YPSSGTNSGVYLPYT
-352 VDSTGKATFVGG
+352 VDSQGKATFAGG

-377 TSGNSA
+377 TSGSSA
-383 EVYTVV
+383 QIYTIM

-397 TIDPSSNTTVVSA
+397 TIDAGSNTTVVNA
-410 GGNTTTINGV
+410 GGKTTTIAGV
-420 PTQNDPST
+420 PTQNDPAT
-428 GAVTRDATMLYV
+428 GAVTRDGAMLYV

-459 GTALTITAANN
+459 GTALTVTAANN
-470 VTVTGDILYKNEPV
+470 VTVTGDILYKTPPV
-484 TQTQNQIP
+484 TQSQNQIP

-497 TLIPGNDKQQV
+497 TLIPGNDNKQV
-508 LGIFTGTG
+508 LGIFTATG
-516 DIQLKNSQ
+516 DIQLNNTQ

-529 EIDGSVATISQN
+529 EIDGSLATISQT
-541 GSGGLVNTGNAINT
+541 GSGGIVNTGSGINT

-577 FFDRRFAKN
+577 FFDGRFASN

-592 FPSTTVSQNGSNS
+592 FPSTTFSPGGLSS
-605 ASLTTSV
+605 ANLTSSV

>member
-1 MRKLMAKYDELPLAS
+1 MTKSIAHRESRPVCSRK
-16 RRNQRGAALVT
+16 QQGAALLT
-27 TLLLLL
+27 TLMLLL

-63 YAADSGLSIAR
+63 YAADSGLNIAR
-74 QTMVSEILAAVPA
+74 QAMMSEILAAVPA
-87 TFNSSTVPIPPGT
+87 TFNSSTAPIPPGT
-100 DAAVQSN
+100 DAAVQAS
-107 ILSTYGQNS
+107 ILSTYSQNS

-127 PEMYRISAASLAL
+127 PEMYRISAASLTL
-140 VTVPPQ
+140 VAVPPQ

-153 NGNVTAYQYTYNY
+153 NGKVTAYQYTYNY

-179 TTLTDSGSLIINATL
+179 TTLTDSGSLIFNATL
-194 TPGGPVNVSFA
+194 APAGPVNTSFA

-233 NGAWTFGDSGSYTF
+233 NGAWTFGDSGAYTF
-247 TDPVGSVSSQAGYSH
+247 TGTVGRASAKAGYSH
-262 NNGKC
+262 NNGTC
-267 DSVAGKSDKSGN
+267 NGVAGTSDKSGN
-279 STIAPNFQAGLNL
+279 STIAPTFQAGLKL
-292 GQPAVPLPPND
+292 GQAAIPLPPND

-308 AVVDG
+308 AVLDG
-313 IGTSGTPVTNSDLNK
+313 KGNSGTAITSSDLNSAL
-328 MMRDVNKNP
+328 RDVSKTP
-337 YPSTGTNSGVFLPYS
+337 YPSGGTNSGVYLPYT
-352 VDSTGKATFVGG
+352 VDSQGKATFTGG

-377 TSGNSA
+377 TSGSSA
-383 EVYTVV
+383 EVYTVM
-389 QNGVTTTI
+389 QGGVTTTI
-397 TIDPSSNTTVVSA
+397 TIDNTANTTVISA
-410 GGNTTTINGV
+410 GGKTTTIAGV

-440 DGNITSLSGPGQ
+440 DGNISSLSGPGQ

-470 VTVTGDILYKNEPV
+470 VAVTGDILYKTEPV

-508 LGIFTGTG
+508 LGIFTATG

-524 SNGNL
+524 PNSNL
-529 EIDGSVATISQN
+529 EIDGSLATISQT
-541 GSGGLVNTGNAINT
+541 GSGGIVNTGDAINT
-555 LTIVGGRIQ
+555 LAIVGGRIQ
-564 NQIKNINTTTRNV
+564 NQIKNINATTRNV
-577 FFDRRFAKN
+577 FFDGRFARN

-592 FPSTTVSQNGSNS
+592 FPSTTISSVGTDS
-605 ASLTTSV
+605 ATLSSSV
-612 QRVQWLNK
+612 QRVQSLNK
-620 SSYF
+620 YSDL

>member
-1 MRKLMAKYDELPLAS
+1 MRKAMAKSNPVRLSTE
-16 RRNQRGAALVT
+16 RGAALIT

-33 LLIGM
+33 LLTAM

-50 LINGYYRNYRSSF
+50 LINRYYRNYRSSF
-63 YAADSGLSIAR
+63 YAADSGLNITR
-74 QTMVSEILAAVPA
+74 QSMVSQILAAVPQKIVPGVA
-87 TFNSSTVPIPPGT
+87 PIPPGT
-100 DAAVQSN
+100 DSAIQGN
-107 ILSTYGQNS
+107 ILSYYGQNS
-116 SLNSGQSASSW
+116 SLNSGQSTNSW
-127 PEMYRISAASLAL
+127 PESYRISNASLSL
-140 VTVPPQ
+140 VTTPAQ
-146 PVVSTDK
+146 PIVSTDK

-166 SITSIGQSRGNEN
+166 SLTSVGQSRGNEN
-179 TTLTDSGSLIINATL
+179 TTLSDSGSFIVNATL
-194 TPGGPVNVSFA
+194 VPGGPTTTSFA

-213 WSICSGSTLVP
+213 WQICSGSTLVP

-233 NGAWTFGDSGSYTF
+233 NGAWTFGDAGAYTF
-247 TDPVGSVSSQAGYSH
+247 TGTVGSVSPQAGYSH

-267 DSVAGKSDKSGN
+267 DAVAGKSDKSGN

-292 GQPAVPLPPND
+292 NQAPVPLPPND

-308 AVVDG
+308 AVLDG
-313 IGTSGTPVTNSDLNK
+313 KGSSGSAVTNSDLNSVL
-328 MMRDVNKNP
+328 RDVNKTP
-337 YPSTGTNSGVFLPYS
+337 YPSSGTNSGVYLPYT
-352 VDSTGKATFVGG
+352 VDSQGKATFAGG

-377 TSGNSA
+377 TSGSSA
-383 EVYTVV
+383 QIYTIM

-397 TIDPSSNTTVVSA
+397 TIDAGSNTTVVNA
-410 GGNTTTINGV
+410 GGKTTTIAGV
-420 PTQNDPST
+420 PTQNDPAT
-428 GAVTRDATMLYV
+428 GAVTRDGAMLYV

-459 GTALTITAANN
+459 GTALTVTAANN
-470 VTVTGDILYKNEPV
+470 VTVTGDILYKTPPV

-497 TLIPGNDKQQV
+497 TLIPGNDNKQV
-508 LGIFTGTG
+508 LGIFTATG
-516 DIQLKNSQ
+516 DIQLNNTQ

-529 EIDGSVATISQN
+529 EIDGSLATISQT
-541 GSGGLVNTGNAINT
+541 GSGGIVNTGSGINT

-577 FFDRRFAKN
+577 FFDGRFASN

-592 FPSTTVSQNGSNS
+592 FPSTTFSPGGLSS
-605 ASLTTSV
+605 ANLTSSV

>member
-1 MRKLMAKYDELPLAS
+1 MRKAMAKSNPVRLSTE
-16 RRNQRGAALVT
+16 RGAALIT

-33 LLIGM
+33 LLTAM

-63 YAADSGLSIAR
+63 YAADSGLNITR
-74 QTMVSEILAAVPA
+74 QSMVSQILAAVPQKIVPGVA
-87 TFNSSTVPIPPGT
+87 PIPPGT
-100 DAAVQSN
+100 DSAIQGN
-107 ILSTYGQNS
+107 ILSYYGQNS
-116 SLNSGQSASSW
+116 SLNSGQSTNSW
-127 PEMYRISAASLAL
+127 PESYRISNASLSV
-140 VTVPPQ
+140 VTTPAQ
-146 PVVSTDK
+146 PIVSTDK

-166 SITSIGQSRGNEN
+166 SLTSVGQSRGNEN
-179 TTLTDSGSLIINATL
+179 TTLSDSGSFIVNATL
-194 TPGGPVNVSFA
+194 VPGGPTTTSFA

-213 WSICSGSTLVP
+213 WQICSGSTLVP

-233 NGAWTFGDSGSYTF
+233 NGAWTFGDAGAYTF
-247 TDPVGSVSSQAGYSH
+247 TGTVGSVSPQAGYSH

-267 DSVAGKSDKSGN
+267 DAVAGKSDKSGN

-292 GQPAVPLPPND
+292 NQAPVPLPPND

-308 AVVDG
+308 AVLDG
-313 IGTSGTPVTNSDLNK
+313 KGSSGSAVTNSDLNSVL
-328 MMRDVNKNP
+328 RDVNKTP
-337 YPSTGTNSGVFLPYS
+337 YPSSGTNSGVYLPYT
-352 VDSTGKATFVGG
+352 VDSQGKATFAGG

-377 TSGNSA
+377 TSGSSA
-383 EVYTVV
+383 QIYTIM

-397 TIDPSSNTTVVSA
+397 TIDAGSNTTVVNA
-410 GGNTTTINGV
+410 GGKTTTIAGV
-420 PTQNDPST
+420 PTQNDPAT
-428 GAVTRDATMLYV
+428 GAVTRDGAMLYV
-440 DGNITSLSGPGQ
+440 DGNIPSLSGPGQ

-459 GTALTITAANN
+459 GTALTVTAANN
-470 VTVTGDILYKNEPV
+470 VTVTGDILYKTPPV

-497 TLIPGNDKQQV
+497 TLIPGNDNKQV
-508 LGIFTGTG
+508 LGIFTATG
-516 DIQLKNSQ
+516 DIQLNNTQ

-529 EIDGSVATISQN
+529 EIDGSLATISQT
-541 GSGGLVNTGNAINT
+541 GSGGIVNTGSGINT

-577 FFDRRFAKN
+577 FFDGRFASN

-592 FPSTTVSQNGSNS
+592 FPSTTFSPGGLSS
-605 ASLTTSV
+605 ANLTSSV

>member
-1 MRKLMAKYDELPLAS
+1 MRKAMAKSNPVRLSTE
-16 RRNQRGAALVT
+16 RGAALIT

-33 LLIGM
+33 LLTAM

-63 YAADSGLSIAR
+63 YAADSGLNITR
-74 QTMVSEILAAVPA
+74 QSMVSQILAAVPQKIVPGVA
-87 TFNSSTVPIPPGT
+87 PIPPGT
-100 DAAVQSN
+100 DSAIQGN
-107 ILSTYGQNS
+107 ILSYYGQNS
-116 SLNSGQSASSW
+116 SLNSGQSTNSW
-127 PEMYRISAASLAL
+127 PESYRISNASLSV
-140 VTVPPQ
+140 VTTPAQ
-146 PVVSTDK
+146 PIVSTDK

-166 SITSIGQSRGNEN
+166 SLTSVGQSRGNEN
-179 TTLTDSGSLIINATL
+179 TTLSDSGSFIVNATL
-194 TPGGPVNVSFA
+194 VPGGPTTTSFA

-213 WSICSGSTLVP
+213 WQICSGSTLVP

-233 NGAWTFGDSGSYTF
+233 NGAWTFGDAGAYTF
-247 TDPVGSVSSQAGYSH
+247 TGTVGSVSPQAGYSH

-267 DSVAGKSDKSGN
+267 DAVAGKSDKSGN

-292 GQPAVPLPPND
+292 NQAPVPLPPND

-308 AVVDG
+308 AVLDG
-313 IGTSGTPVTNSDLNK
+313 KGSSGSAVTNSDLNSVL
-328 MMRDVNKNP
+328 RDVNKTP
-337 YPSTGTNSGVFLPYS
+337 YPSSGTNSGVYLPYT
-352 VDSTGKATFVGG
+352 VDSQGKATFAGG
-364 GIYVKGDANVTLS
+364 GIYVKGDANVMLS
-377 TSGNSA
+377 TSGSSA
-383 EVYTVV
+383 QIYTIM

-397 TIDPSSNTTVVSA
+397 TIDAGSNTTVVNA
-410 GGNTTTINGV
+410 GGKTTTIAGV
-420 PTQNDPST
+420 PTQNDPAT
-428 GAVTRDATMLYV
+428 GAVTRDGAMLYV

-459 GTALTITAANN
+459 GTALTVTAANN
-470 VTVTGDILYKNEPV
+470 VTVTGDILYKTPPV

-497 TLIPGNDKQQV
+497 TLIPGNDNKQV
-508 LGIFTGTG
+508 LGIFTATG
-516 DIQLKNSQ
+516 DIQLNNTQ

-529 EIDGSVATISQN
+529 EIDGSLATISQT
-541 GSGGLVNTGNAINT
+541 GSGGIVNTGSGINT

-577 FFDRRFAKN
+577 FFDGRFASN

-592 FPSTTVSQNGSNS
+592 FPSTTFSPGGLSS
-605 ASLTTSV
+605 ANLTSSV